1 MQPVIIADASLLQK
15 LYGKILITQIIA
27 DEFGLSLPD
36 WIVVQNP
43 ADASRQ
49 QILELSVDRGEASA
63 IALAVEQKDSL
74 LIMDDLPGRK
84 LARQLKLNV
93 TGTLGVIAEAKLH
106 GVVPLVKPIL
116 D

>member
-1 MQPVIIADASLLQK
+1 MQPVIIADASCLILLEKIGELTLLQK

-49 QILELSVDRGEASA
+49 QILELP
-63 IALAVEQKDSL
+63 LTAVRQAPSPWPWSKKTAFSL
-74 LIMDDLPGRK
+74 WTICPDGNLPG
-84 LARQLKLNV
+84 N
-93 TGTLGVIAEAKLH
+93 
-106 GVVPLVKPIL
+106 
-116 D
+116 